1 MLRMKTPISVYSQP
15 VSLFQTWKSRGIYH
29 LWNWE
34 PQLGTDEN
42 PSVTMLQYLD
52 AAQAAGMKVALQFGT
67 PSPIPYHHPAIYAF
81 TLPDEYDN
89 QVVNKMGTNNPP
101 NLTDAQAL
109 AVEQLYEQAEAW
121 CAVARTKRPD
131 LPIMGSFSADQEQY
145 AKAIYPR
152 LIAPLDFYGWD
163 YYFDLRDLTGQQWTQ
178 RNAAMIAI
186 APTKA
191 AFSWVSSAKQNNP
204 GGFYP
209 NERTPTV
216 QSVAYQLDCLE
227 YARIQWS
234 LFPDSF
240 PPPNFQYDGTDQDI
254 ADLLTMRAYLAPPT

>member
-163 YYFDLRDLTGQQWTQ
+163 YYFDLRDLTGQQW
-178 RNAAMIAI
+178 
-186 APTKA
+186 
-191 AFSWVSSAKQNNP
+191 
-204 GGFYP
+204 
-209 NERTPTV
+209 
-216 QSVAYQLDCLE
+216 
-227 YARIQWS
+227 S
-234 LFPDSF
+234 LFRWWLRAGF
-240 PPPNFQYDGTDQDI
+240 
-254 ADLLTMRAYLAPPT
+254 DL